1 MEGLEQWQS
10 QDGGFGYC
18 SKGCSQ
24 ALAMASGVNGRTQVG
39 SSAAPEDGGGTMLQS
54 LRHVI
59 GVGCTS
65 ALVSS
70 ARPRQGR
77 KSKAFISIRNGVGV
91 GMSYSIVLKDGIR
104 SRREEEDLVGQLVL
118 QSILKA
124 IVEEGHE
131 GKKEEEEGLVQ
142 VGEGILMRDDQVSC
156 TEWNY
161 TPSIQSLAEE
171 IIHPDQT
178 TSAALLIPSSS
189 SSTSHVEDG
198 ETMTSF
204 QPMASVTLPSDPL
217 IFPGSFNPPHI
228 GHAALAHAAVQAM
241 TRKRI
246 SEYQAAQQGGES
258 NESTDLV
265 QEIWNAAAPKEGPPP
280 PTLLFELS
288 LTNAD
293 KPAMEATE
301 AVRRSNLFLT
311 LQEESAEVFPSDWG
325 VLLTSAPLFLDKV
338 RLLNPCIAPSASSFG
353 TNMPLASPPRTITFV
368 IGTDTMVRILN
379 PKYYGGEMDNMIAAV
394 REMQSEGVHFVVGGR
409 VEQMVDEVTGRKSS
423 TFVTGEEAL
432 EGLPVDVKDIFT
444 IIKEEDFRV
453 DISST
458 ELRAREQGK
467 VS

>member
-1 MEGLEQWQS
+1 M
-10 QDGGFGYC
+10 
-18 SKGCSQ
+18 
-24 ALAMASGVNGRTQVG
+24 
-39 SSAAPEDGGGTMLQS
+39 
-54 LRHVI
+54 
-59 GVGCTS
+59 
-65 ALVSS
+65 
-70 ARPRQGR
+70 
-77 KSKAFISIRNGVGV
+77 
-91 GMSYSIVLKDGIR
+91 
-104 SRREEEDLVGQLVL
+104 
-118 QSILKA
+118 
-124 IVEEGHE
+124 
-131 GKKEEEEGLVQ
+131 
-142 VGEGILMRDDQVSC
+142 GEGILMRDDQVSC

-265 QEIWNAAAPKEGPPP
+265 QEIWNAATPKEGPPP